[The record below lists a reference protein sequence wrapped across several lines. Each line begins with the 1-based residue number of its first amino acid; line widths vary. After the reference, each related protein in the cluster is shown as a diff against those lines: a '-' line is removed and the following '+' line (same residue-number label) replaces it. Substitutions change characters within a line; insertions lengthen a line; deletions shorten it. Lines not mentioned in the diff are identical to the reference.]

1 MTTPRIVLK
10 RIVSERIQKKDYMSR
25 TPNTVLS
32 SGARA
37 YDKILESLRSGA
49 YQPGDRLR
57 EEEVCQAL
65 GISRTPVREALR
77 KLESDG
83 IIEHQPRI
91 GAIIRGLSHT
101 EVVELYE
108 MRLILERAAA
118 EMAAKHGTE
127 AEFDTLEAMNDRI
140 ETERD
145 NPTLGASINQEFHQ
159 CLYLAA
165 RNRFLLETARA
176 LNNSLLLLGPT
187 TYSNP
192 SRIDVV
198 VKQHREIID
207 ALRAGDA
214 EAAGAT
220 IDAHLQTSLRYRLTN
235 MAR

>member
-1 MTTPRIVLK
+1 
-10 RIVSERIQKKDYMSR
+10 
-25 TPNTVLS
+25 
-32 SGARA
+32 
-37 YDKILESLRSGA
+37 
-49 YQPGDRLR
+49 
-57 EEEVCQAL
+57 
-65 GISRTPVREALR
+65 
-77 KLESDG
+77 
-83 IIEHQPRI
+83 
-91 GAIIRGLSHT
+91 
-101 EVVELYE
+101 
-108 MRLILERAAA
+108 
-118 EMAAKHGTE
+118 
-127 AEFDTLEAMNDRI
+127 MNDRI